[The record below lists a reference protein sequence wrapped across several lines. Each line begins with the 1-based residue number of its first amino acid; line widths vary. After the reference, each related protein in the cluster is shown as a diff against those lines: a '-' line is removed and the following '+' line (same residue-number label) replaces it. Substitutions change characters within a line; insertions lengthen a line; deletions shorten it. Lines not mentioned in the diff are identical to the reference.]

1 MVGTAPLV
9 QARASRYVNRV
20 GWEQARYHKGQGILP
35 STWQSREAPPHMCPL
50 PVCASVCVRACKECM
65 QTEGVRTGEE
75 EVNNRNRVF
84 AACVSVLCSSVTP
97 NPGSSSYAVQGRSSS
112 WPGLCGLSA
121 V

>member
-50 PVCASVCVRACKECM
+50 PVCASVCVRACLCDDIVKYMAGKEKESPFPLLWSHSIL
-65 QTEGVRTGEE
+65 QI
-75 EVNNRNRVF
+75 
-84 AACVSVLCSSVTP
+84 VLEFVM
-97 NPGSSSYAVQGRSSS
+97 
-112 WPGLCGLSA
+112 
-121 V
+121 